1 MNKRTFLKALPL
13 GLYSLFSTKATA
25 YPMSQLQINSPMPER
40 IAFIVF
46 NNITLLDLIGVY
58 DPITR
63 LKSMNYLPDLH
74 WDICAMEDQIE
85 DNFGLTLAVDK
96 VKPDLNQY
104 DTIIIPGGF
113 GTRPLKEDWDFIDW
127 IKGAHEAQYKISV
140 CTGALLLG
148 AAGFLKD
155 RRATTNASAV
165 ELLRPFC
172 KDIRTEKVVE
182 DGNVITAGAVSS
194 SLNLGLYLC
203 EKWAG
208 KEARALIQ
216 EKMDFQC

>member
-13 GLYSLFSTKATA
+13 GLYSLFSTKTTA
-25 YPMSQLQINSPMPER
+25 YPMSRLQINSPMPER

-46 NNITLLDLIGVY
+46 NDITLLDLIGVY

-74 WDICAMEDQIE
+74 WDICAMEDQIK
-85 DNFGLTLAVDK
+85 DNFGLTVAVDK
-96 VKPDLNQY
+96 VKPDLSQY

-113 GTRPLKEDWDFIDW
+113 GTRPLKEDLAFIEW

-148 AAGFLKD
+148 AAGFLKG

-172 KDIRTEKVVE
+172 QDIRTEKVVE
-182 DGNVITAGAVSS
+182 DGNIITAGAVSS

-208 KEARALIQ
+208 KDARVLIQ